1 MAGKKDFS
9 TIGGYHYTFLD
20 QCLSKYECPICL
32 LVMREPHIVSCCGK
46 KFCKACMDKIPEK
59 KCPICAQPFTSMQEK
74 ELERQILDLKVKCC
88 TENCD
93 WVGELRDIS
102 SHLEDQCQHFLV
114 ECTLGCGLKMKRGDL
129 FNHCQHHCTKR
140 SVEAQLASVVN
151 KLERNI
157 ADLEEICRNQLQN
170 IAQLEAEIKSSHAN
184 ILLPRYSVCLNGLDE
199 FWFSPP
205 FYTNHSGYKLRL
217 KFASKAHMLT
227 GTYDVLCQ
235 LQLINGEYDR
245 ALEWPVDIDCVV
257 VIVCNQSKDSAINVE
272 LEIAGAGKPLLEKTT
287 ESSKKM
293 VKEKVRGVHMHSGLF
308 LAPLLNIF
316 SADISVA
323 SLVAKQST
331 NVQ

>member
-1 MAGKKDFS
+1 
-9 TIGGYHYTFLD
+9 
-20 QCLSKYECPICL
+20 
-32 LVMREPHIVSCCGK
+32 
-46 KFCKACMDKIPEK
+46 
-59 KCPICAQPFTSMQEK
+59 
-74 ELERQILDLKVKCC
+74 
-88 TENCD
+88 
-93 WVGELRDIS
+93 
-102 SHLEDQCQHFLV
+102 
-114 ECTLGCGLKMKRGDL
+114 MKRGDL